1 MLAPS
6 AAPQIG
12 DCLLAFP
19 FYITE
24 YFFTKK
30 KKRRRKWSTDLLQSN
45 LFIYKSLLDTW
56 NSKVI
61 WFSTDLTFW

>member
-30 KKRRRKWSTDLLQSN
+30 KKEEENGVLICYN
-45 LFIYKSLLDTW
+45 LICLFTNPYLIPGTLK
-56 NSKVI
+56 
-61 WFSTDLTFW
+61 